1 MGNSQCL
8 GDLKIIYLGETMKKF
23 IIAIA
28 AVFAISANAQ
38 EHKAAEAAHH
48 DAAPAKAEKKAK
60 KAAKKEE
67 HKEAAHAEGAAH

>member
-1 MGNSQCL
+1 
-8 GDLKIIYLGETMKKF
+8 MKKF

-38 EHKAAEAAHH
+38 EHKADAAHH
-48 DAAPAKAEKKAK
+48 DDHAAPAKAEKKAK

-67 HKEAAHAEGAAH
+67 HKDAAHAEGAAH